1 MTKFIFVITTLAL
14 AGCLGGQ
21 RAESQRESKLANVA
35 ENGPLPVTHPE
46 HDWKKAATG
55 HGAAGSIPQETLV
68 DMEQKSAPGAMVK
81 TQP

>member
-1 MTKFIFVITTLAL
+1 MTKFILITTLAL
-14 AGCLGGQ
+14 AGCIGGQ
-21 RAESQRESKLANVA
+21 RAESKRESKLANVA

-46 HDWKKAATG
+46 RNWTKAATG
-55 HGAAGSIPQETLV
+55 HGAVGAIPKETLD